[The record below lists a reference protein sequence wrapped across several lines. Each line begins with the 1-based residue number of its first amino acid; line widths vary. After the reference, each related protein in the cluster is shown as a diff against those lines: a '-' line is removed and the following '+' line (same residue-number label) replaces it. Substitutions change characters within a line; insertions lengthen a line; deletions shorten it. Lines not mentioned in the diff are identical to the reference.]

1 MLCSP
6 GRLATLG
13 TSRSLPV
20 GRRRCSHPLAGIPLR
35 TGGLRI
41 QRLRIVGQ
49 HLGERAVLLRGQE
62 WLWVKKRVPVGRVG

>member
-1 MLCSP
+1 ML
-6 GRLATLG
+6 
-13 TSRSLPV
+13 SRALSDTRDKQVTPCRPSALQPSSCGV
-20 GRRRCSHPLAGIPLR
+20 PLR